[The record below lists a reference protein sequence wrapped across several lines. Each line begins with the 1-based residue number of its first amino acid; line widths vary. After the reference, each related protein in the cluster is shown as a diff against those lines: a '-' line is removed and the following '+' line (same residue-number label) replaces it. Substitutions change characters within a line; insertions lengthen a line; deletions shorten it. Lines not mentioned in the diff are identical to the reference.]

1 MLIAGAGRRDF
12 IAPMRPAF
20 QATVTFATDFG
31 ADGDLVASRWPAWT
45 RRLLRSFRTI
55 PDEARDRST
64 GLYNRG
70 GLFAAANEAVQ
81 ARVAALPVSMVVL
94 DFTDLREVYQ
104 IYGNAVAR
112 KVVERIVR
120 RLRSLAGSRGF
131 AGRTGPTQF
140 TLVFPGATRDK
151 AVHRVQRVLGKP
163 ARVEF
168 DAGDSEIVLVPDLLV
183 DTAQPGGTVQALYRE
198 LCGELARMQ
207 KSELRRLNWLTS
219 ERERHSRPMSL
230 PAR

>member
-1 MLIAGAGRRDF
+1 MLIAAAGWRDF
-12 IAPMRPAF
+12 IAPMPPAF
-20 QATVTFATDFG
+20 QATVTFAPEFG
-31 ADGDLVASRWPAWT
+31 ADGDAVASRWPAWT

-55 PDEARDRST
+55 PEEARDRST
-64 GLYNRG
+64 GLYNRA
-70 GLFAAANEAVQ
+70 GLFAAANEATQ
-81 ARVAALPVSMVVL
+81 ARGAGLPVSMVVL
-94 DFTDLREVYQ
+94 DFADLREVYQ

-112 KVVERIVR
+112 KVVERTVR

-140 TLVFPGATRDK
+140 TLVLPGATRDE
-151 AVHRVQRVLGKP
+151 AVRRIQRALGKP

-168 DAGDSEIVLVPDLLV
+168 DAGDSEIVLVPDLLI
-183 DTAQPGGTVQALYRE
+183 DTAEPGAAVQALYRQM
-198 LCGELARMQ
+198 CGELARIQ
-207 KSELRRLNWLTS
+207 TNELRRLNWLAS